1 MIVAGIDAS
10 SNKTGIA
17 IFEDGKYVEHTL
29 IDLHTIRDSTE
40 RVPKMMV
47 AICEYLD
54 KYNINKI
61 VMEESML
68 TTNAATM
75 KMLSTIA
82 GAVMYY
88 AESHNIRFRFEL
100 PTAWRKKV
108 GLVQSNKV
116 KREVLKAEAIAAVK
130 QEYGMRVSDDI
141 SEAILIARSGFE
153 LPKIVLK
160 VEGDDDW
167 DI

>member
-29 IDLHTIRDSTE
+29 IDLHNIKDSTE
-40 RVPKMMV
+40 RVPKMML
-47 AICEYLD
+47 AICEYLEKHD
-54 KYNINKI
+54 INKI

-75 KMLSTIA
+75 KMLSSIA

-88 AESHNIRFRFEL
+88 AASHNIRFQFEL

-116 KREVLKAEAIAAVK
+116 KREELKAEAMAAVQ
-130 QEYGMRVSDDI
+130 QEYGLRLTNDEA
-141 SEAILIARSGFE
+141 EAILIARSGFE
-153 LPKIVLK
+153 LPKIVLT
-160 VEGDDDW
+160 VEDDDW